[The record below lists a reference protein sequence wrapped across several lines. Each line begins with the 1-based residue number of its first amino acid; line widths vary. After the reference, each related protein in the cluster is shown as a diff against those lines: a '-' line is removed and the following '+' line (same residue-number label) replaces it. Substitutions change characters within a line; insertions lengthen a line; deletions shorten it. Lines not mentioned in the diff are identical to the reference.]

1 MLQTGLA
8 LAVAAT
14 SFVAQIPELPVPP
27 PAVERKPG
35 PSKPVAGPP
44 ILVQYAQ
51 TGAGR
56 SVTVLLDGKRTKS
69 TYAGVLGFR
78 DASSAWSSVC
88 ADVRA
93 PVAKGQRFN
102 VRPIA
107 ARELGGNIF
116 KAGAIVAKYVGQV
129 RTADECAG
137 LQLAVWEA
145 IEDGGE
151 QANFASGKFAARA
164 PQAALNFAQ
173 QMYLNAKDPGETLYL
188 QAGDGGGQSQLT
200 TRQAY

>member
-8 LAVAAT
+8 LAVVAAA
-14 SFVAQIPELPVPP
+14 FAAQIPELPIPP
-27 PAVERKPG
+27 PAAERKPV
-35 PSKPVAGPP
+35 PSKPVVGPP
-44 ILVQYAQ
+44 LVVQYAQ

-56 SVTVLLDGKRTKS
+56 TVTVMLDGKRTKS

-78 DASSAWSSVC
+78 DASTAWTSVC

-93 PVAKGQRFN
+93 PISKGQRFK

-107 ARELGGNIF
+107 ARELGLNIAR
-116 KAGAIVAKYVGQV
+116 AGAIVAKYLPQV

-145 IEDGGE
+145 VEDGGE
-151 QANFASGKFAARA
+151 QADFLSGKFRA
-164 PQAALNFAQ
+164 QAPRTALNFAQ
-173 QMYLNAKDPGETLYL
+173 QMYLNAGESGESLFL

-200 TRQAY
+200 TRQAF

>member
-1 MLQTGLA
+1 MIQTGFA
-8 LAVAAT
+8 LVVAAT
-14 SFVAQIPELPVPP
+14 ALVAQIPDLPVAP
-27 PAVERKPG
+27 PALETKPA
-35 PSKPVAGPP
+35 PTRPVAGPP
-44 ILVQYAQ
+44 VLVQYAQ
-51 TGAGR
+51 AGAGR
-56 SVTVLLDGKRTKS
+56 SVTVILDGRRTKS

-78 DASSAWSSVC
+78 EATNSWTSVC

-107 ARELGGNIF
+107 ARELGGGIA
-116 KAGAIVAKYVGQV
+116 KAGAIVAKYLSQV

-151 QANFASGKFAARA
+151 QANFAAGRFAARA

-173 QMYLNAKDPGETLYL
+173 QMYLNAKDPGNSLYL
-188 QAGDGGGQSQLT
+188 QAGDGGGQSQIT
-200 TRQAY
+200 NQAY